1 MKLDL
6 DKLSKQDVINLISF
20 KEREIVLLKDR
31 LKMHSFDDRKKKA
44 GQYEKQKQLNN
55 SRGVWAKKNIE
66 VGDII
71 KVTGSR
77 NSSDRKVLSTAHGL
91 IVDAVRWDK
100 HSKQHKLRSYYQ
112 STEHMWNKVTHI
124 FRNDEFVNIKD
135 LIGLT

>member
-1 MKLDL
+1 MMKLDL
-6 DKLSKQDVINLISF
+6 NKMSKQDVINLISF

-31 LKMHSFDDRKKKA
+31 LKMHSFDDRKKKSE
-44 GQYEKQKQLNN
+44 QYEKQKQLNN
-55 SRGVWAKKNIE
+55 RRGVWARKNIE

-77 NSSDRKVLSTAHGL
+77 NTSDRKVLSAAHGL
-91 IVDAVRWDK
+91 IVDAVRWNK
-100 HSKQHKLRSYYQ
+100 HTKQHEPHHYL

-135 LIGLT
+135 LIG